1 MSTYLVVGANGTVG
15 QELARVLEGAGHTV
29 RRGSSRPDAV
39 GTVHLDLVRGE
50 GIEDALRGVDGAFV
64 MAPAGYT
71 NQDVLLDPV
80 FAIAARLGVPKVILM
95 SAMGADAG
103 DETPLRKAELLL
115 ERSGVTWN
123 VIRPNWFMQNFH
135 TYWLQGIVSQ
145 GAILLP
151 VGDAKTSFI
160 DARDIADVAAALLQR
175 GDFNNRAFDLTG
187 DESLTH
193 AEVAVLLSEALGRPI
208 RFEDVTPD
216 TLRPMLLAA
225 GLPSDYAE
233 FLLVI
238 LSYLKAGYAE
248 RITDAVPSIL
258 GRAPRGFAEY
268 ARDYREAYPK
278 LVRAVQASE

>member
-1 MSTYLVVGANGTVG
+1 
-15 QELARVLEGAGHTV
+15 
-29 RRGSSRPDAV
+29 
-39 GTVHLDLVRGE
+39 
-50 GIEDALRGVDGAFV
+50 
-64 MAPAGYT
+64 
-71 NQDVLLDPV
+71 
-80 FAIAARLGVPKVILM
+80 
-95 SAMGADAG
+95 
-103 DETPLRKAELLL
+103 
-115 ERSGVTWN
+115 
-123 VIRPNWFMQNFH
+123 
-135 TYWLQGIVSQ
+135 LQGIVSQ

-175 GDFNNRAFDLTG
+175 GDFNNHAFDLTG
-187 DESLTH
+187 NESLTH

-268 ARDYREAYPK
+268 ARDYRHAYPII
-278 LVRAVQASE
+278 